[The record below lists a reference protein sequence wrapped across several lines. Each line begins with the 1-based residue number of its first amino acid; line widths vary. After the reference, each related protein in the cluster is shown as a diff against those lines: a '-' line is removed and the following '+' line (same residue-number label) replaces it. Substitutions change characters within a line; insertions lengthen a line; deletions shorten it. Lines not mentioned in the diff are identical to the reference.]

1 MKHLLINAPI
11 CGKLPGTLRDTVFY
25 TEYCAIIQLSGR
37 ILGTPRLG
45 TSLCRERPFSS

>member
-11 CGKLPGTLRDTVFY
+11 CGKLPSTLWDTIFY
-25 TEYCAIIQLSGR
+25 TEYCVIIWLSER

-45 TSLCRERPFSS
+45 TSLYRERPFSS